1 MKFLETS
8 ARYATLEDAKV
19 LLCINIERLLV
30 NMIDVVG
37 VGKEVIREWCVEGIL
52 VVIRIMGVVEGVAE
66 VGLVVD
72 RIGLHCGDWLMKSV

>member
-1 MKFLETS
+1 
-8 ARYATLEDAKV
+8 
-19 LLCINIERLLV
+19 
-30 NMIDVVG
+30 MIDVVG